1 MKSLGDR
8 TWGCLVGL
16 PMLQSAISGAIS
28 RKTLRTE
35 HQWIEYIG
43 ILWLP
48 VFLRRSGSRT
58 PQRSFLRILNALFCK
73 ACSPRAALCV
83 MSTKSSAN
91 CAKMVPNHSQNS
103 AKIISKL
110 FQNCPLAIAWHNMAP
125 GCRSWRKIDP
135 RWAKSCQLGVKMG

>member
-1 MKSLGDR
+1 MKSSGDR

-48 VFLRRSGSRT
+48 VFLRRNGSRT
-58 PQRSFLRILNALFCK
+58 PQRSFLRNPNALFCK

-83 MSTKSSAN
+83 MSMKSSAN
-91 CAKMVPNHSQNS
+91 CAKMVPSHSQNS
-103 AKIISKL
+103 AKIIPKL
-110 FQNCPLAIAWHNMAP
+110 FQNCPLAIAWHNKAP
-125 GCRSWRKIDP
+125 ECRSWEED
-135 RWAKSCQLGVKMG
+135 

>member
-1 MKSLGDR
+1 MKSSGDR

-48 VFLRRSGSRT
+48 VLLRRNGSGT
-58 PQRSFLRILNALFCK
+58 PQRSFLRNPNALFCK
-73 ACSPRAALCV
+73 ACSPRTVLCV
-83 MSTKSSAN
+83 MSMKSSAN
-91 CAKMVPNHSQNS
+91 CAKMVPSHSQNS
-103 AKIISKL
+103 AKIMPKL
-110 FQNCPLAIAWHNMAP
+110 LQIP
-125 GCRSWRKIDP
+125 WRLLGTTRLQDAEVGGKIDP
-135 RWAKSCQLGVKMG
+135 RWAKSCQLGAKMG

>member
-1 MKSLGDR
+1 MKSSGDR

-48 VFLRRSGSRT
+48 VFLRRNGSRT
-58 PQRSFLRILNALFCK
+58 PQRSFLRNPNALFCK
-73 ACSPRAALCV
+73 ACSPRTALCV
-83 MSTKSSAN
+83 MSMKSSAN

-103 AKIISKL
+103 VKIIPKL
-110 FQNCPLAIAWHNMAP
+110 LQNCPLAIAWHNMAP
-125 GCRSWRKIDP
+125 GCRSWGED
-135 RWAKSCQLGVKMG
+135 